1 MRNIISSTICVL
13 GLAML
18 FSCTQTS
25 TKCTIKGNFGE
36 GTGKVTIPPFQRV
49 QTMEDYKRLS
59 FETEIV
65 NGSFSLELDSIEA
78 LRRVDVNYGD
88 QRQSFQFFS
97 EPGTIEIVKEGDQ
110 FQLMGGK
117 LQEEYLELTTK
128 LDVARLI
135 QLSSSHSKEQ
145 NTEKEKKE
153 LENKLWSLSK
163 EYSSSIP
170 LSQMF
175 YEVYS
180 SADLPMLTKIINA
193 FSSEIHNSY
202 YLSQLI
208 ESKKREEKIAIGQPA
223 PDFNL
228 PDVDGNLVN
237 QEKYKGKY
245 LLIDFWASWC
255 GGCRAGIP
263 NLKEVH
269 KAFNGKGLELL
280 SISIDQDK
288 EKWLKAVEEEDMPWE
303 QLLDTKKMFDEYN
316 SRFVP
321 FMVFIT
327 PEGKIANKGIFHGED
342 VWEELH
348 KLGFKK

>member
-1 MRNIISSTICVL
+1 MCVL
-13 GLAML
+13 GLVML
-18 FSCTQTS
+18 FSCTQTLE
-25 TKCTIKGNFGE
+25 KCTIKGNFGN
-36 GTGKVTIPPFQRV
+36 GIGKVKVPPFQRV
-49 QTMEDYKRLS
+49 QSMEDYNRLS
-59 FETEIV
+59 FETAV
-65 NGSFSLELDSIEA
+65 TDGSFILELDSIKA
-78 LRRVDVNYGD
+78 LRRLTVSCGENS
-88 QRQSFQFFS
+88 QSFQFFS

-110 FQLMGGK
+110 FQLKGGK
-117 LQEEYLELTTK
+117 LHEEYLELTTK

-145 NTEKEKKE
+145 NNEKEKKE
-153 LENKLWSLSK
+153 LENKLWSLTK

-175 YEVYS
+175 YEIYS

-193 FSSEIHNSY
+193 FSPKIHNSY

-208 ESKKREEKIAIGQPA
+208 ESKEKEEKIAIGQPA
-223 PDFNL
+223 PGFNL
-228 PDVDGNLVN
+228 PDVDGDLVN

-269 KAFNGKGLELL
+269 KAFNEKGLELL

-288 EKWLKAVEEEDMPWE
+288 EKWLKAVEEENMPWI
-303 QLLDTKKMFDEYN
+303 QLRDTVKMFNVYN
-316 SRFVP
+316 SRYIP
-321 FMVFIT
+321 FMVIIS
-327 PEGKIANKGIFHGED
+327 PEGKILTKGVLHGED
-342 VWEELH
+342 VWEELR
-348 KLGFKK
+348 KLGLKK

>member
-1 MRNIISSTICVL
+1 
-13 GLAML
+13 ML
-18 FSCTQTS
+18 FSCTQTN

-36 GTGKVTIPPFQRV
+36 GTGKISVPPFQRV

-59 FETEIV
+59 FESEIV
-65 NGSFSLELDSIEA
+65 DGSFILELDSIES
-78 LRRVDVNYGD
+78 LRRLNISCGENS
-88 QRQSFQFFS
+88 QSFEFFS
-97 EPGTIEIVKEGDQ
+97 EPGTFEISQVDGKFKMQ
-110 FQLMGGK
+110 FGK
-117 LQEEYLELTTK
+117 LNAEYQELMSKVDLKQLLHLT
-128 LDVARLI
+128 
-135 QLSSSHSKEQ
+135 SSHSGEQ
-145 NTEKEKKE
+145 NNTNEKKE
-153 LENKLWSLSK
+153 LEEQLWALTK
-163 EYSSSIP
+163 DYPSSIP

-175 YEVYS
+175 YQVYS
-180 SADLPMLTKIINA
+180 TSDLQTLTKVINA
-193 FSSEIHNSY
+193 FSPEIHNSY

-208 ESKKREEKIAIGQPA
+208 ESKKREEKIAVGQSA

-228 PDVDGNLVN
+228 PNVDGNLVN

-269 KAFNGKGLELL
+269 KAFHEKGLELL

-327 PEGKIANKGIFHGED
+327 PEGKIATKGVFHGED
-342 VWEELH
+342 VWKELR